1 MGPRRGHIGSYT
13 PPDAVGG
20 LMPDAPARKYWGG
33 LLITI
38 GVAFAAAGLTFWF
51 AWGFPETTAVNQVV
65 LGIVVHVLFGYI
77 VVMSGI
83 TIYRSELAYEEA
95 LVAATWCVGGFAFMS
110 ALVVWARLPTLSAGG
125 ILEFVYQ
132 LVVVGSVG
140 AAAGVLIGLNRGQ
153 AVQNARLVEE
163 RRERQETLVF
173 LLQLL
178 RHDTRND
185 LTTISGYLDVLAD
198 HVDDEGREHVDR
210 LEQRT
215 ESMRERFRT
224 AGAIVE
230 SETGRRSPRIL
241 DLSEV
246 LRDQVDLLE
255 SVDGVAVETDIEADL
270 PVEADELIDDLFR
283 NVLEN
288 AVAHNPTDGLT
299 VTVEAWLEDD
309 EVVVAVTDDGEGI
322 PADLRGDVFDPEVRS
337 PDSDG
342 DGLGLY
348 LVRKLVDAYG
358 GTISVADADPS
369 GTRFTMRFPAA

>member
-1 MGPRRGHIGSYT
+1 MR
-13 PPDAVGG
+13 
-20 LMPDAPARKYWGG
+20 DAPARKYWGV
-33 LLITI
+33 LLITV
-38 GVAFAAAGLTFWF
+38 GGAFAAAGLTFWF

-83 TIYRSELAYEEA
+83 TIYRSDLAYDEA
-95 LVAATWCVGGFAFMS
+95 LVAAKWCVGGLVFMS
-110 ALVVWARLPTLSAGG
+110 ALVVWARLPDLSAGSTWVF
-125 ILEFVYQ
+125 LYQ
-132 LVVVGSVG
+132 IVVVGSVG

-153 AVQNARLVEE
+153 AIQNARLVEE

-178 RHDTRND
+178 RHDTQND
-185 LTTISGYLDVLAD
+185 LTTIYGYLDLLED
-198 HVDDEGREHVDR
+198 HVDDEGEEHVEH

-215 ESMRERFRT
+215 ESMQELFRT

-230 SETGRRSPRIL
+230 SETGRRSREVV
-241 DLSEV
+241 DLAGV
-246 LRDQVDLLE
+246 LREQVEFLE
-255 SVDGVAVETDIEADL
+255 STAGVTVETDLEAEL
-270 PVEADELIDDLFR
+270 HVEADPLVDDLFR

-299 VTVEAWLEDD
+299 VAVTGRHEGD
-309 EVVVAVTDDGEGI
+309 EVVVVVEDDGDGI
-322 PADLRGDVFDPEVRS
+322 SPELRGDVFDPEVRR

-348 LVRKLVDAYG
+348 LVRKLVDSYD
-358 GTISVADADPS
+358 GTVSVDDVEPT

>member
-1 MGPRRGHIGSYT
+1 MAPRRARLDSST
-13 PPDAVGG
+13 PAGAVGG
-20 LMPDAPARKYWGG
+20 LLPDAPARKYWGG

-51 AWGFPETTAVNQVV
+51 AWGFPQTTAVNQVV

-83 TIYRSELAYEEA
+83 TIYRSDLAYEES
-95 LVAATWCVGGFAFMS
+95 LMAAKWCVGGLAFMS
-110 ALVVWARLPTLSAGG
+110 ALVVWARLPALSGG
-125 ILEFVYQ
+125 PTLEFLYQ

-185 LTTISGYLDVLAD
+185 LTTISGYLDVLEE
-198 HVDDEGREHVDR
+198 HVEGEGREHVER

-215 ESMRERFRT
+215 ESMRELFRT

-230 SETGRRSPRIL
+230 SETGRRSPQVV

-255 SVDGVAVETDIEADL
+255 SVEGVAVETDVEADL
-270 PVEADELIDDLFR
+270 PVEADPLVDDLFR

-299 VTVEAWLEDD
+299 VTVEARLEGE
-309 EVVVAVTDDGEGI
+309 EVVVVVEDDGDGI
-322 PADLRGDVFDPEVRS
+322 PPELRGDVFDPEVRS

-348 LVRKLVDAYG
+348 LVRKLVDSYD
-358 GTISVADADPS
+358 GTIAVADVDPS
-369 GTRFTMRFPAA
+369 GTRFTMRFPVA